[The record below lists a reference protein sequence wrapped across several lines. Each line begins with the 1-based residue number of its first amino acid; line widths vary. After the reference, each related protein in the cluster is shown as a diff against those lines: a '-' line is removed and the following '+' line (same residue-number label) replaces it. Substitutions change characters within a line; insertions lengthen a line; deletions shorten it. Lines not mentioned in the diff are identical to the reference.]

1 MNSWRLFDCRFPY
14 VPQFYHHIFKKN
26 GVSVLLLRGLRLQ
39 TFEDENYIPSEQ
51 RESWS
56 SRICMFSWWV
66 FMLDQKAV
74 CCCLKTGWSAN
85 HLAVPALNV
94 SVLSL
99 SSAAAAPHLL
109 WFCDGLLI
117 SCLFRTVSSVLAQ
130 LRPAW
135 RGPTSCFNPK
145 SWKCL
150 IWVSAQI
157 LLPVVAPQKKQFGWF
172 TDAGLPYCG
181 A

>member
-1 MNSWRLFDCRFPY
+1 MRLPKCVTEKAFQQMVSKVFKVFYIVNIDLHYEQLMFVWLH
-14 VPQFYHHIFKKN
+14 VPLRATVLPPHIQKN
-26 GVSVLLLRGLRLQ
+26 GVLVLLLRGLRLQ

-51 RESWS
+51 RESWN

-74 CCCLKTGWSAN
+74 CCCLKTGWSAK

-99 SSAAAAPHLL
+99 SSVAAAPHLL

-130 LRPAW
+130 LRSAW
-135 RGPTSCFNPK
+135 RGPTSYFNPK
-145 SWKCL
+145 S
-150 IWVSAQI
+150 
-157 LLPVVAPQKKQFGWF
+157 
-172 TDAGLPYCG
+172 
-181 A
+181 